1 MGARK
6 TAQTYKEPSGLK
18 KEQCNKMIPNLSL
31 FGRTK
36 QLEHQ
41 IDSFFDKVS
50 EASVIFRLGVRVYLR
65 EGHTEEF
72 TMRVERVI
80 ELESEADVLR
90 RDIEKQL
97 YSNTLIPDSRGD
109 VLGLIETVD
118 QLLSEFED
126 TLLAFSIEK
135 PIIPEELRTGY
146 RKLTNMVVKAVDELA
161 LSGRAFFRSP
171 HDVPAYNHKVIL
183 YEKEADKISIN
194 LKVDLFDTDLDL
206 SSKIHLREF
215 VDRIDG
221 IADLAEDVADRLT
234 IYAIKRLT

>member
-1 MGARK
+1 MA
-6 TAQTYKEPSGLK
+6 
-18 KEQCNKMIPNLSL
+18 PNLSL

-36 QLEHQ
+36 QLELQ

-50 EASVIFRLGVRVYLR
+50 EAAVVFRLGVRVYLK
-65 EGHTEEF
+65 EGYTEEF
-72 TMRVERVI
+72 VTRLDRVV

-90 RDIEKQL
+90 RDIEKHL

-109 VLGLIETVD
+109 VLGLIETMD

-126 TLLAFSIEK
+126 TLWAFSIEK
-135 PIIPEELRTGY
+135 PMIPEELGSGY
-146 RKLTNMVVKAVDELA
+146 RKLTNMVIKSVDELA

-183 YEKEADKISIN
+183 YEKEADKISLN
-194 LKVDLFDTDLDL
+194 LKTAIFDSSLDL
-206 SSKIHLREF
+206 SFKIQLREF
-215 VDRIDG
+215 ADRIDG
-221 IADLAEDVADRLT
+221 IADLAEDVADRLA

>member
-1 MGARK
+1 MA
-6 TAQTYKEPSGLK
+6 
-18 KEQCNKMIPNLSL
+18 PNLSL

-36 QLEHQ
+36 QLELQ

-50 EASVIFRLGVRVYLR
+50 EAAVVFRLGVRVYLK
-65 EGHTEEF
+65 EGYTEEF
-72 TMRVERVI
+72 VTRLDRVV

-90 RDIEKQL
+90 RDIEKHL

-109 VLGLIETVD
+109 VLGLIETMD

-126 TLLAFSIEK
+126 TLWAFSIEK
-135 PIIPEELRTGY
+135 PMIPEEFGSGY
-146 RKLTNMVVKAVDELA
+146 RKLTNMVIKSVDELA

-183 YEKEADKISIN
+183 YEKEADKISLN
-194 LKVDLFDTDLDL
+194 LKTAIFDSSLDL
-206 SSKIHLREF
+206 SFKLQLREF
-215 VDRIDG
+215 ADRIDG
-221 IADLAEDVADRLT
+221 IADLAEDVADRLA

>member
-1 MGARK
+1 MA
-6 TAQTYKEPSGLK
+6 
-18 KEQCNKMIPNLSL
+18 PNLSL

-36 QLEHQ
+36 QLELQ

-50 EASVIFRLGVRVYLR
+50 EAAVVFRLGVRVYLKK
-65 EGHTEEF
+65 GYIEEF
-72 TMRVERVI
+72 VTRLDRVV

-90 RDIEKQL
+90 RDIEKHL

-109 VLGLIETVD
+109 VLGLIETMD

-126 TLLAFSIEK
+126 TLWAFSIEK
-135 PIIPEELRTGY
+135 PAIPEEFGSGY
-146 RKLTNMVVKAVDELA
+146 RKLTNMVIRSVDELA

-183 YEKEADKISIN
+183 YEKEADKISLN
-194 LKVDLFDTDLDL
+194 LKTAIFDSSLDL
-206 SSKIHLREF
+206 SFKIQLREF
-215 VDRIDG
+215 ADRIDG
-221 IADLAEDVADRLT
+221 IADLAEDVADRLA

>member
-1 MGARK
+1 MA
-6 TAQTYKEPSGLK
+6 
-18 KEQCNKMIPNLSL
+18 PNLSL

-36 QLEHQ
+36 QLELQ

-50 EASVIFRLGVRVYLR
+50 EAAVVFRLGVRVYLK
-65 EGHTEEF
+65 EGYTEEF
-72 TMRVERVI
+72 VTRLDRVV

-90 RDIEKQL
+90 RDIEKHL

-109 VLGLIETVD
+109 VLGLIETMD

-126 TLLAFSIEK
+126 TLWAFSIEK
-135 PIIPEELRTGY
+135 PTIPEELGSGY
-146 RKLTNMVVKAVDELA
+146 RKLTNMVIKSVDELA

-183 YEKEADKISIN
+183 YEKAADKISLN
-194 LKVDLFDTDLDL
+194 LKSAIFDSSLDL
-206 SSKIHLREF
+206 SFKIQLREF
-215 VDRIDG
+215 ADRIDG
-221 IADLAEDVADRLT
+221 IADLAEDVADRLA

>member
-1 MGARK
+1 MA
-6 TAQTYKEPSGLK
+6 
-18 KEQCNKMIPNLSL
+18 PNLSL

-36 QLEHQ
+36 QLELQ

-50 EASVIFRLGVRVYLR
+50 EAAVVFRLGVRVYLK
-65 EGHTEEF
+65 EGYTEEF
-72 TMRVERVI
+72 VTRLDRVV

-90 RDIEKQL
+90 RDIEKHL

-109 VLGLIETVD
+109 VLGLIETMD

-126 TLLAFSIEK
+126 TLWAFSIEK
-135 PIIPEELRTGY
+135 PAIPEELGSGY
-146 RKLTNMVVKAVDELA
+146 RKLTNMVIKSVDELA

-183 YEKEADKISIN
+183 YEKEADKISLN
-194 LKVDLFDTDLDL
+194 LKTAIFDSSLDL
-206 SSKIHLREF
+206 SFKIQLREF
-215 VDRIDG
+215 ADRIDG
-221 IADLAEDVADRLT
+221 IADLAEDVADRLA

>member
-1 MGARK
+1 MA
-6 TAQTYKEPSGLK
+6 
-18 KEQCNKMIPNLSL
+18 PNLSL

-36 QLEHQ
+36 QLELQ

-50 EASVIFRLGVRVYLR
+50 EAAVVFRLGVRVYLK
-65 EGHTEEF
+65 EGYTEEF
-72 TMRVERVI
+72 VSRLDRVV
-80 ELESEADVLR
+80 ELESEADDLR
-90 RDIEKQL
+90 RDIEKHL

-126 TLLAFSIEK
+126 TLWAFSIEK
-135 PIIPEELRTGY
+135 PYIPEELGSGY
-146 RKLTNMVVKAVDELA
+146 RKLTNMVIKSVDELA

-183 YEKEADKISIN
+183 YEKEADKICLN
-194 LKVDLFDTDLDL
+194 LKTAIFDSSLEL
-206 SSKIHLREF
+206 SLKIQLREF
-215 VDRIDG
+215 ADRIDG
-221 IADLAEDVADRLT
+221 IADLAEDVADRLA

>member
-1 MGARK
+1 
-6 TAQTYKEPSGLK
+6 
-18 KEQCNKMIPNLSL
+18 MIPNLSL

-50 EASVIFRLGVRVYLR
+50 EASVVFRLGVRVYLR